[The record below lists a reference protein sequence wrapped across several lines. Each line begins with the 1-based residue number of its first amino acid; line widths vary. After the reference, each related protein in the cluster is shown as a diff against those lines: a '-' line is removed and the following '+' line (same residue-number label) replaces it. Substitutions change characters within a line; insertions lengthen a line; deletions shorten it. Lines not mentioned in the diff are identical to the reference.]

1 MVRKKSLLLEQ
12 KRMSSVD
19 VAKGWA
25 SDLIRREARGPGD
38 LDNAMRRLEARYG
51 VPYSTWWSLRYRP
64 PKDMLVTVF
73 DRLRDA
79 YRAECERQ
87 IKRLEHDITIT
98 KAIAGA
104 DSAAVCAAEALVGAK
119 EKGR

>member
-1 MVRKKSLLLEQ
+1 MVRKKSLRLEQ
-12 KRMSSVD
+12 KRMSSID
-19 VAKGWA
+19 LAKGWA

-38 LDNAMRRLEARYG
+38 LDNAMRRLEVCYG

-64 PKDMLVTVF
+64 PKDMLLTVF
-73 DRLRDA
+73 ERLRDA

-98 KAIAGA
+98 KAIAG
-104 DSAAVCAAEALVGAK
+104 DNHAAIRAAEALVAAK
-119 EKGR
+119 KEQ